1 MLKKSLIFIFFFV
14 FLLFTAIIY
23 VDSKQKKEVFL
34 KGEIESKVDFFGRR
48 FFEGKIVNNLNKRVD
63 FVYIDF
69 RVINDKN
76 VVIEKLRSYVYG
88 TVHIFRDNT
97 VSTSSIEAGKVVDFK
112 CFTSSMA
119 DSVKK
124 FEYNIGWK
132 VFDELPEKP

>member
-14 FLLFTAIIY
+14 FLLFTVIIY

-63 FVYIDF
+63 FVFIEF
-69 RVINDKN
+69 KIINDKN
-76 VVIEKLRSYVYG
+76 EVIEKLRSYVYG

-97 VSTSSIEAGKVVDFK
+97 VSTSSIESGKVADFK
-112 CFTSSMA
+112 CFTSFMA
-119 DSVKK
+119 DSVKT